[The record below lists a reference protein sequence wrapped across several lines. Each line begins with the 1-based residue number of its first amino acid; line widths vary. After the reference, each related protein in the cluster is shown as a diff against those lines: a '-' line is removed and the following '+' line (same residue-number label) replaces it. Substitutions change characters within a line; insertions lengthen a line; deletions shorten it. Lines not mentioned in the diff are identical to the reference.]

1 MEHVIQIGVSID
13 DEAIQNQIMATAE
26 KQIIGEIKNGI
37 EKKILYKRSR
47 YYGVAPETELTE
59 RAEEIVKEWLDENS
73 DKVIE
78 CAGKLIADKVYRS
91 KAWKAKYGEVTAD
104 D

>member
-13 DEAIQNQIMATAE
+13 DEAIQKQIMATAE
-26 KQIIGEIKNGI
+26 KQIIGEIKNDI
-37 EKKILYKRSR
+37 EKLIIEKHKP
-47 YYGVAPETELTE
+47 YYSNKVEMNLTE

-73 DKVIE
+73 DKVIGL
-78 CAGKLIADKVYRS
+78 AGKLIADKVYRS

>member
-1 MEHVIQIGVSID
+1 MEHVIQIGVSVD
-13 DEAIQNQIMATAE
+13 DEAIQKQIMATAE
-26 KQIIGEIKNGI
+26 NKIIGEIKEDI
-37 EKKILYKRSR
+37 EKKILYKRGR
-47 YYGVAPETELTE
+47 YYGSSPETELTE
-59 RAEEIVKEWLDENS
+59 RAEEIVKEWLNENS